1 MMKKYEMDNLDPIPK
16 DDNMV
21 DEVELQLK
29 KVVMYWEKYDL
40 HSYVSSQIVVNDVL
54 KDLHSILNYIENEK
68 NK

>member
-1 MMKKYEMDNLDPIPK
+1 MNKYEMDNIDPVPK
-16 DDNMV
+16 DNNIV

-68 NK
+68 E